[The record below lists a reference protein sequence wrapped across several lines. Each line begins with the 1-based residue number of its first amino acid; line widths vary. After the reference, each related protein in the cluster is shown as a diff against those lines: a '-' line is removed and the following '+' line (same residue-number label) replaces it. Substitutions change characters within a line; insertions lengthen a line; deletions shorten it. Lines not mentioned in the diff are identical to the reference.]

1 MKTKKK
7 GFSIPELLAVIVI
20 MGILV
25 TIATASYNGISKS
38 IKEKTYQSKINLI
51 KAKAMEYASDNN
63 VDAETISVAKLINEG
78 YLDVE
83 NETDSNEKLNNPNGG
98 YLDCYQ
104 VNINKNVDDYDIN
117 VNSDTTCDLAN
128 LDNISS
134 KINILVYESSIA
146 NNNVQINYSSI
157 GSNNNVKWTDKDV
170 YLFVDPKT
178 LPVNDLNEVSIT
190 WNLNSDVKTKN
201 GRLAS
206 TVTSDLSYANIYH
219 VETSYLFNNT
229 ITAQIE
235 INGVKYSQKV
245 NVKIDKEKP
254 NVIMDFN
261 ASYEKLDENTKKA
274 TKIINFTGADGYGSG
289 IGYTKEN
296 GKVVGYFL
304 TDEKNHVPSVSDFNI
319 GVDEHTTNVYEN
331 GTYYGYSIDGVGNIS
346 DATIINVNNVEYNLP
361 VCLLPKANNTWTN
374 KDYTYSYG
382 CKNDKGTGCSYEPI
396 IKTVTTDTDILDSF
410 TWNATD
416 NIGNSVACESK
427 GLSVKVDKTAPTC
440 TINVIGG
447 TKGNNDW
454 YISDVKLQLTAQDNL
469 SGIAEFGLS
478 TNSNYDFNGNNTAI
492 LNFDTAGTTYYG
504 YVKDNAGNVGS
515 CNITLKRVTT
525 PPTCNLNVSG
535 TKGNNNWYRSNVNIA
550 MNTSGFAINGTKISS
565 PNGSVNGNNYTLTYD
580 VNNTT
585 ITGEVTNEAG
595 LAGRCSATVKRDTT
609 APVATLRMKT
619 THYCMHTVTVQT
631 SDSGCGDNGVRSKD
645 VDCATWDS
653 KGFDNR
659 ANLENYIKS
668 NYSSYQSIKSTSKDE
683 HDDVSDN
690 QAELVCSDNMTTNI
704 SYKIGSKYGS
714 IYDLDSDSTAR
725 NSTNYT
731 MKGTCTDEA
740 GNTSSASKNFYRYE
754 EEKYCEQTHTEST
767 CNSTHGEVT
776 NCEDGKNYTMP
787 DGDNCGGP
795 GEGGNYGT
803 YDPNYGNYTGC
814 NWSSGGSGSTGDCG
828 HVNEVCDGYTDTT
841 VSDGYY
847 KCGDNKW
854 R

>member
-51 KAKAMEYASDNN
+51 KAKAMEYATDNN

-104 VNINKNVDDYDIN
+104 VNINKNVDNYDIN

-134 KINILVYESSIA
+134 KINILVYESSTA

-229 ITAQIE
+229 ITVQIE

-254 NVIMDFN
+254 NVTMDFN

-454 YISDVKLQLTAQDNL
+454 YISDVKLQLTTQDNL

-525 PPTCNLNVSG
+525 PPNCNLNVSG
-535 TKGNNNWYRSNVNIA
+535 TKGNNNWYRSNVNVT

-595 LAGRCSATVKRDTT
+595 LVGRCSATVKRDAT

-828 HVNEVCDGYTDTT
+828 HVNEVCDSYTDTT